1 MGSLVSMMLWGALL
15 FAQAFSFT
23 LVSRARNSNSLSYH
37 AVASLLS
44 NGVWFASQLILI
56 DNAMGL
62 LRSGSVS
69 DKVRIGLFYAAFT
82 MSGSIV
88 SHWLS
93 MKGEKCWT
101 K

>member
-1 MGSLVSMMLWGALL
+1 
-15 FAQAFSFT
+15 
-23 LVSRARNSNSLSYH
+23 
-37 AVASLLS
+37 
-44 NGVWFASQLILI
+44 VWFASQLILI